1 MKTAPSLS
9 AKALALHGVLIL
21 VMASIAAGAVAWGQ
35 RPWLTFWLV
44 MALGLTAGAL
54 VLSAATRPMRRLL
67 VALRDGVDGLRSG
80 DHSLRLVSDR
90 ADELGEIVELYNEL
104 ADTLGRQRSDL
115 RQRELLLHT
124 ALETS
129 PAAVL
134 LINSSGRV
142 ILANRAARRL
152 FFHGRRLE
160 GQAWADLKDAC
171 PAPLQRALDA
181 STDALVSLDM
191 NGSEET
197 FHITRRQFEL
207 NVRHHAL
214 VMVRHLTSELR
225 RQEAVIWRKV
235 LRVIGHEIH
244 NSLAPIRSLAKSGR
258 KLHQRQPDDPRI
270 EEILENIEDS
280 AAGLHRF
287 VDGYRR
293 YARLPEPRLETVDLR
308 SFLGHLQRSEP
319 FQLDGPMEDCVPART
334 VRIDPGQIRQVLQ
347 NLLKNAREAGS
358 PDDEIRIEVEEP
370 PGERNGEPG
379 VSIRVLDR
387 GEGMDEETLTQ
398 AALPFFSS
406 KPEGTGLGLALSREI
421 VESHSGR
428 LDVALRDGG
437 GVVVSVRLQA

>member
-9 AKALALHGVLIL
+9 AKALALHAVLVL
-21 VMASIAAGAVAWGQ
+21 VTAGIAAACVAWDQ
-35 RPWLTFWLV
+35 PPWLTFWLV
-44 MALGLTAGAL
+44 VVLGLAAGAL
-54 VLSAATRPMRRLL
+54 ILSVATRPMQQLL
-67 VALRDGVDGLRSG
+67 AAVRDGVDGLRSG

-90 ADELGEIVELYNEL
+90 RDELGEIVELYNEL

-134 LINSSGRV
+134 LINSSDRV
-142 ILANRAARRL
+142 ILGNRAARRL

-160 GQAWADLKDAC
+160 GQAFDDLQAAC
-171 PAPLQRALDA
+171 PEPLRRALGGSSD
-181 STDALVSLDM
+181 SLVSLEM
-191 NGSEET
+191 NGNEET
-197 FHITRRQFEL
+197 FHVTRRVFEL
-207 NVRHHAL
+207 NVRHHTL
-214 VMVRHLTSELR
+214 LMVRHLTSELR
-225 RQEAVIWRKV
+225 RQEAAIWRKV

-244 NSLAPIRSLAKSGR
+244 NSLAPIRSLARSGR
-258 KLHQRQPDDPRI
+258 KLHRREPDDPRV

-308 SFLGHLQRSEP
+308 SFLGHLQRSDP
-319 FQLDGPMEDCVPART
+319 FEMDGPMETCVPART

-358 PDDEIRIEVEEP
+358 PDDEIRIEVEEL
-370 PGERNGEPG
+370 PGESEDLA
-379 VSIRVLDR
+379 IRVLDR

-398 AALPFFSS
+398 ASLPFFSS

-421 VESHSGR
+421 VEAHSGR
-428 LDVALRDGG
+428 LDVALRAGG
-437 GVVVSVRLQA
+437 GVVVSVRLKNRPG